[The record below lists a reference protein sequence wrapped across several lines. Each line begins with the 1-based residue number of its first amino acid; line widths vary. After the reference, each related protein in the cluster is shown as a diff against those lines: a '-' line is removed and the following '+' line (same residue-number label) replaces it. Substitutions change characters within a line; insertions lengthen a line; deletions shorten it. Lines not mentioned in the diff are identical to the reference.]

1 MDCLIVGAGPAGLTA
16 ATYLARFR
24 RDFLVVDSGDSRA
37 AWIPRS
43 HNLPGFPDGLPGPE
57 LLSRMRAQAERY
69 GARFV
74 DGEVRRLERRDGE
87 DDEGTFAADLGD
99 GRTIEAR
106 RVLFAGGA
114 RDVRPEM
121 PGHDEAVRRG
131 LIRYCPIC
139 DGYEVQGKKVAIL
152 GRGRCKV
159 REALLLRTYATDL
172 TLLSLGRDLEL
183 DAAERGELGR
193 AGVHLVEEAI
203 AELAPEG
210 DQIVARHAAE
220 RGGPGHRFDT
230 LYPAFGIKG
239 RSDPVAGLGAE
250 RDGDGM
256 LVVDQHQRTSVPGLY
271 AAGDVVQGLTQ
282 IAVAMGQA
290 AVAATDI
297 NNSMERIIKRG

>member
-1 MDCLIVGAGPAGLTA
+1 
-16 ATYLARFR
+16 
-24 RDFLVVDSGDSRA
+24 
-37 AWIPRS
+37 
-43 HNLPGFPDGLPGPE
+43 
-57 LLSRMRAQAERY
+57 
-69 GARFV
+69 
-74 DGEVRRLERRDGE
+74 
-87 DDEGTFAADLGD
+87 
-99 GRTIEAR
+99 
-106 RVLFAGGA
+106 VLFAGGV

-131 LIRYCPIC
+131 LVRYCPIC

-152 GRGRCKV
+152 GRGKCKV

-183 DAAERGELGR
+183 DEDERAELGR
-193 AGVHLVEEAI
+193 AGVRLVEEAI
-203 AELAPEG
+203 AE
-210 DQIVARHAAE
+210 
-220 RGGPGHRFDT
+220 RGGQGHRFDT

-256 LVVDQHQRTSVPGLY
+256 LAVDRHQRTTVPGLY